1 MIGRTSSGLAQG
13 EDALIRHSGFISA
26 RRKRFAL
33 GDLRSR
39 GSLRTS
45 DSQGSAG
52 RTAFHRYG
60 MKAFSITSSSRIED
74 KTA

>member
-1 MIGRTSSGLAQG
+1 MIGRTSSASAHG
-13 EDALIRHSGFISA
+13 EEALIRHSGFTSA
-26 RRKRFAL
+26 LMKRHSQ
-33 GDLRSR
+33 GDLSR

-52 RTAFHRYG
+52 RMAFHRYG